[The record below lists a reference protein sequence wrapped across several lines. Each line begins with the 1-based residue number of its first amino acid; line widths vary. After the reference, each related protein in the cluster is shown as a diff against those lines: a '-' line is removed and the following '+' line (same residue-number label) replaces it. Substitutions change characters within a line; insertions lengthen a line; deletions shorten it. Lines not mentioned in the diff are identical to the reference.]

1 MTKVQIAFMCVLI
14 LGMIVFVFSPGVG
27 TVSYVAAGLCLL
39 GMVGNI
45 ILTMYHFRKML
56 KENAKTEAEKKA
68 NAESSGNN
76 EKTGK
81 HDKE

>member
-1 MTKVQIAFMCVLI
+1 MTKVQIVFMCVLI

-45 ILTMYHFRKML
+45 ILTMYHMRKML
-56 KENAKTEAEKKA
+56 KENAKAEAEKNA
-68 NAESSGNN
+68 NAENRGNS

-81 HDKE
+81 YDNK